1 MTKQEEMLAMIDTEL
16 GMPIVREI
24 ARWFVCGYS
33 ENWATQVEL
42 LDGAAVAPA
51 FMDELSD
58 LGPKPPM
65 KTFAVS
71 STSP

>member
-33 ENWATQVEL
+33 ENWATQVAFRLAKIDADDAEREEESPNVL
-42 LDGAAVAPA
+42 LSK
-51 FMDELSD
+51 FNR
-58 LGPKPPM
+58 
-65 KTFAVS
+65 
-71 STSP
+71 